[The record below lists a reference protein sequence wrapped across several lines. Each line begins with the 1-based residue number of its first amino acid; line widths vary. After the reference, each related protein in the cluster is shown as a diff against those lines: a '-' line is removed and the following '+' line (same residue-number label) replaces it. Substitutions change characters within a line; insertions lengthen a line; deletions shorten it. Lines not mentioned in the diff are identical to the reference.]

1 MSSATRGPIN
11 LCTLHATSRLVNRR
25 RRACYPSCVVRVVID
40 YRPALRQRSGVGEYI
55 HHLATHLAAGPG
67 RDDEVVL
74 FSSSLRHQVDPSTLR
89 GMRIAN
95 RRVPVQLLNR
105 MWHRLGWPPV
115 ELLVRG
121 PFDIAHSPHPLMMP
135 TRTAARV
142 VTLHDLDFLSNP
154 ERTDGEVRRDYP
166 KLVRQHVHLADHV
179 VVISAHT
186 AGEVHQLLGVPR
198 SNITVC
204 RPGAPDWPARA
215 VLPQQGPIL
224 FVGTLEPRKNIGGLL
239 DAYERLLARGGD
251 VPELLLAG
259 RTTPAAGPWL
269 ARMARAPLAG
279 KVRHLGYVSD
289 AERRSL
295 YERARLLVLPSF
307 NEGFGIPVLEAM
319 TVGVP
324 VVASSRGAIPEVLG
338 DVGILV
344 EPDDPEQIA
353 DAMHA
358 MLSDRARA
366 QTAASSGIRRSFSF
380 SWQASASALRSAYDH
395 ALAMQRARAGALR
408 RASTR

>member
-1 MSSATRGPIN
+1 MRI
-11 LCTLHATSRLVNRR
+11 
-25 RRACYPSCVVRVVID
+25 VID

-74 FSSSLRHQVDPSTLR
+74 FSSSLRHQVDPATLR
-89 GMRIAN
+89 GVRVAN

-115 ELLVRG
+115 EFLVKG

-154 ERTDGEVRRDYP
+154 ERTEGEIRRDYAR
-166 KLVRQHVHLADHV
+166 LVRQHVHLADHV

-186 AGEVHQLLGVPR
+186 AGDVHQLLGVPR

-215 VLPQQGPIL
+215 QVPETGPIL

-251 VPELLLAG
+251 VPDLVMAG
-259 RTTPAAGPWL
+259 RATPAAAPWL
-269 ARMARAPLAG
+269 ARMAKAPLAG
-279 KVRHLGYVSD
+279 RVRHLGYVSD

-295 YERARLLVLPSF
+295 YEKARLLVLPSF
-307 NEGFGIPVLEAM
+307 NEGFGLPVLEAM

-324 VVASSRGAIPEVLG
+324 VVAAARGAIPEVLG
-338 DVGILV
+338 DVGLLV
-344 EPDDPEQIA
+344 DPDDPQHIA
-353 DAMHA
+353 DAMHR
-358 MLSDRARA
+358 MLTDLNLAH
-366 QTAASSGIRRSFSF
+366 TAAASGIRRSYSF
-380 SWQASASALRSAYDH
+380 SWDSSASSLRSAYEH
-395 ALAMQRARAGALR
+395 AMAMKRARLGAFQRASLR
-408 RASTR
+408 

>member
-1 MSSATRGPIN
+1 
-11 LCTLHATSRLVNRR
+11 
-25 RRACYPSCVVRVVID
+25 VRIVSD

-55 HHLATHLAAGPG
+55 HHLATHLADGPG

-89 GMRIAN
+89 GMRVAN

-105 MWHRLGWPPV
+105 LWHQLGWPPV
-115 ELLVRG
+115 ELLVKG
-121 PFDIAHSPHPLMMP
+121 PFDVAHSPHPLMMP

-179 VVISAHT
+179 IVNSAHT

-198 SNITVC
+198 SSITVC
-204 RPGAPDWPARA
+204 RPGAPEWPARTA
-215 VLPQQGPIL
+215 VPETGPIL
-224 FVGTLEPRKNIGGLL
+224 FVGTLEPRKNVGGLL
-239 DAYERLLARGGD
+239 DAYEYLLARGGD

-259 RTTPAAGPWL
+259 RATPSAAPWL
-269 ARMARAPLAG
+269 ARMAQPPLAG
-279 KVRHLGYVSD
+279 RVTHLGYVSD

-307 NEGFGIPVLEAM
+307 NEGFGLPVLEAM

-324 VVASSRGAIPEVLG
+324 VVASARGALPEVLG
-338 DVGILV
+338 DTGMLV
-344 EPDDPEQIA
+344 SPDDPEQIA
-353 DAMHA
+353 AAMH
-358 MLSDRARA
+358 MLLNDRARA
-366 QTAASSGIRRSFSF
+366 QTAAASGIRRSFSF
-380 SWQASASALRSAYDH
+380 SWHASASALRTAYDQ
-395 ALAMQRARAGALR
+395 AVAMQRARHGALR
-408 RASTR
+408 RAASR

>member
-1 MSSATRGPIN
+1 
-11 LCTLHATSRLVNRR
+11 
-25 RRACYPSCVVRVVID
+25 VRIVID

-55 HHLATHLAAGPG
+55 HHLATHLADGPG

-89 GMRIAN
+89 GIRVAN

-142 VTLHDLDFLSNP
+142 VTVHDLDFLSNP
-154 ERTDGEVRRDYP
+154 ERTGGEVRRDYAR
-166 KLVRQHVHLADHV
+166 LVRQHVHLADHV
-179 VVISAHT
+179 VTISAHT

-204 RPGAPDWPARA
+204 RPGAPDWAPRA
-215 VLPQQGPIL
+215 GIPDTGPIL

-239 DAYERLLARGGD
+239 DAYERLLAGGGD
-251 VPELLLAG
+251 VPALLLAG
-259 RTTPAAGPWL
+259 RATPAAAPWL
-269 ARMARAPLAG
+269 ARIARAPLAG
-279 KVRHLGYVSD
+279 TVTHLGYVSD
-289 AERRSL
+289 AERRAL

-307 NEGFGIPVLEAM
+307 NEGFGLPVLEAM

-324 VVASSRGAIPEVLG
+324 VVAAARGAIPEVLG
-338 DVGILV
+338 DAGLLV
-344 EPDDPEQIA
+344 DPDDPDRIA
-353 DAMHA
+353 DAMHR
-358 MLSDRARA
+358 LLTDHSLA
-366 QTAASSGIRRSFSF
+366 QTAAATGIRRSCSF
-380 SWQASASALRSAYDH
+380 SWHASAVSLRAAYEH
-395 ALAMQRARAGALR
+395 AIAMKRARLGAFQRA
-408 RASTR
+408 ASR